1 MNTTAMSLR
10 NTVCAARKT
19 YSKRK
24 VQSSLFIS
32 GSIARVAPT
41 HLITSDADLWA
52 RVSAVR
58 SPYRRAPFFYH
69 AARFEVG
76 KDNIFTE
83 CDNDR
88 HDARRK
94 KMAAGV
100 SDCRDCKSS
109 STFTLSFVMNFSK
122 LPTAC

>member
-1 MNTTAMSLR
+1 MNTTGMSLR
-10 NTVCAARKT
+10 NTVRAGQEDLQQA
-19 YSKRK
+19 KRTNL
-24 VQSSLFIS
+24 LFMS
-32 GSIARVAPT
+32 GPIARVAPT

-58 SPYRRAPFFYH
+58 SPYRRAAFFYH

-109 STFTLSFVMNFSK
+109 STFTLSLLMNFSK